1 MKGVGGNYTV
11 LMAAPR
17 STRGV
22 PCRCSC
28 QARADPLRPSRRSYG
43 RGGGGACGMRAGAI
57 GLVARRHRVPELVF
71 APDSHPEH
79 AHALLE
85 DRRVPGRNPQS
96 VLQCLCHE
104 HTVERITMLPL

>member
-1 MKGVGGNYTV
+1 M
-11 LMAAPR
+11 L
-17 STRGV
+17 V
-22 PCRCSC
+22 PGTS
-28 QARADPLRPSRRSYG
+28 RPVTTIAEVVRQRWRR
-43 RGGGGACGMRAGAI
+43 ACGMRAGAI